1 MATLAP
7 SETSWSAER
16 YFELADQGVLGP
28 DDRVELL
35 EGVIVA
41 MAPHTPEHASGVTRA
56 LKVVGRA
63 IGERATSRVQLPLVA
78 GPRYVPEP
86 DLAIV
91 AGDVAEYDHRHPTAA
106 LLVVEVADSSLLQDR
121 MTKAPMYAAA
131 GIPDYWI
138 VNLRDDSVEIF
149 RTPDPGRRQWGQT
162 HTAHRGERLSLTAF
176 PDVSVAVD
184 DLLPAR

>member
-56 LKVVGRA
+56 LKAVGRA

-78 GPRYVPEP
+78 GPRSVPES
-86 DLAIV
+86 
-91 AGDVAEYDHRHPTAA
+91 PTSR
-106 LLVVEVADSSLLQDR
+106 SSQVTSPSTTTATR
-121 MTKAPMYAAA
+121 
-131 GIPDYWI
+131 
-138 VNLRDDSVEIF
+138 S
-149 RTPDPGRRQWGQT
+149 RRSSSSRSPT
-162 HTAHRGERLSLTAF
+162 VPCSRIA
-176 PDVSVAVD
+176 
-184 DLLPAR
+184 